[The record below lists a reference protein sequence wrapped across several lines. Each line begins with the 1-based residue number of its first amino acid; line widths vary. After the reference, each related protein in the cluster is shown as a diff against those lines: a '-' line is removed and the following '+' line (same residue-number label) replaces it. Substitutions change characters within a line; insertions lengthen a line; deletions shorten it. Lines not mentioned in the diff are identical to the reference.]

1 MSIIIKILLIFIFNI
16 FILHQSFALN
26 LDLKFHKETIN
37 DYCDFLYNKKD
48 NLFSSDHWRVEEV
61 DNIKE
66 YFHLSSKIKIKIFP
80 FIRGEKINGIRFT
93 FYNENEEPLL
103 LVNVDKKC
111 NIMVSRLIQRDITGK
126 IFSIDNLSSDLSKV
140 KSSEYFNPPLE
151 KQKPFKGIKVAIVD
165 TGVNYNLDFIADK
178 ISRIDESNLTGYD
191 FEDNDSLPYDIDT
204 GRSVFFPMH
213 HGTSVSSIILR
224 EAPMSE
230 LVVYRFPRSE
240 MCKFENLIEHIS
252 VNKIKI
258 VNLSMGS
265 VNKDDWQCFYKAA
278 KSNKNILFFVS
289 AGNDGKNIDFEKIY
303 PASFDLEN
311 IIVVTSSDISGN
323 LAQGSN
329 FGSVSVD
336 FLIPGEQ
343 IPVIDHRGVKTN
355 ASGSSFAVPRVV
367 AMAIRILSNNTN
379 ANILDIKSKLISRAI
394 RSNEKVKYG
403 WIPDPLDNYLLN

>member
-111 NIMVSRLIQRDITGK
+111 NIMVSRLIQRDINGK

-140 KSSEYFNPPLE
+140 KSSEYFNPPLK

-191 FEDNDSLPYDIDT
+191 FEDDDSLPYDIDT

-311 IIVVTSSDISGN
+311 IIVITSSDISGN

-355 ASGSSFAVPRVV
+355 ASGSSFAVPRAV

>member
-1 MSIIIKILLIFIFNI
+1 MSIIIKIFLIFIFNI

-126 IFSIDNLSSDLSKV
+126 IFSIDNLSSDFSEV
-140 KSSEYFNPPLE
+140 KSSEYFNPPLK

-191 FEDNDSLPYDIDT
+191 FEDDDSLPYDIDT

-265 VNKDDWQCFYKAA
+265 VNKDDWQCFYRAA

-289 AGNDGKNIDFEKIY
+289 AGNDGKNIDFDKIY

-311 IIVVTSSDISGN
+311 IIVITSSDISGN

-343 IPVIDHRGVKTN
+343 IPVMDHRGVKTN

>member
-26 LDLKFHKETIN
+26 LDLKFHKKTIN
-37 DYCDFLYNKKD
+37 DYCDYLYNKKD

-61 DNIKE
+61 NNIKE

-111 NIMVSRLIQRDITGK
+111 NIMVSRLIQRNITGK

-140 KSSEYFNPPLE
+140 KSSEYFNPTLE

-191 FEDNDSLPYDIDT
+191 FEDDDSLPYDIDI

-278 KSNKNILFFVS
+278 KNKKNILFFVS

-394 RSNEKVKYG
+394 RSNEKVKYVL
-403 WIPDPLDNYLLN
+403 IPDPIDNYLLN

>member
-37 DYCDFLYNKKD
+37 DYCDFLYKKKD

-126 IFSIDNLSSDLSKV
+126 IFSIDNLSSDFSEV
-140 KSSEYFNPPLE
+140 KSSEYFNPPL
-151 KQKPFKGIKVAIVD
+151 KKRKPFKGIKVAIVD

-191 FEDNDSLPYDIDT
+191 FEDDDSLPYDIDT

-311 IIVVTSSDISGN
+311 IIVITSSDISGN

-329 FGSVSVD
+329 FGSASVD

>member
-16 FILHQSFALN
+16 FILYQSFALN

-37 DYCDFLYNKKD
+37 DYCDFLYKKKD

-80 FIRGEKINGIRFT
+80 IIRGEKINGIRFN
-93 FYNENEEPLL
+93 FFNENEEPLL

-140 KSSEYFNPPLE
+140 KSSEYFNPPLK

-191 FEDNDSLPYDIDT
+191 FEDDDSLPYDIDT

-265 VNKDDWQCFYKAA
+265 VNKDDWQCFYRAA

-289 AGNDGKNIDFEKIY
+289 AGNDGKNIDFDKIY

-311 IIVVTSSDISGN
+311 IIVITSSDISGN

-343 IPVIDHRGVKTN
+343 IPVMDHRGVKTN

-367 AMAIRILSNNTN
+367 AMAIRILSNNPS

>member
-37 DYCDFLYNKKD
+37 NYCDFLYNKKD
-48 NLFSSDHWRVEEV
+48 NLFSSDHWRVKEI

-191 FEDNDSLPYDIDT
+191 FEDDDSLPYDIDT

-355 ASGSSFAVPRVV
+355 ASGSSFAVPRAV

>member
-37 DYCDFLYNKKD
+37 DYCDFLYKKKD

-93 FYNENEEPLL
+93 FYNENKEPLL

-111 NIMVSRLIQRDITGK
+111 NIMVSRLIQRDINGK
-126 IFSIDNLSSDLSKV
+126 IFSIDNLSSDLSEV
-140 KSSEYFNPPLE
+140 KSSEYFNPTLE

-191 FEDNDSLPYDIDT
+191 FEDDDSLPYDIDT

-265 VNKDDWQCFYKAA
+265 VNKDDWQCFYRAA
-278 KSNKNILFFVS
+278 KSNKDILFFVS

-343 IPVIDHRGVKTN
+343 IPVMDHRGVKTN

-367 AMAIRILSNNTN
+367 AMAIRILSNNPN

>member
-1 MSIIIKILLIFIFNI
+1 MSIIIKIFLIFIFNI

-48 NLFSSDHWRVEEV
+48 NLFSSDHWKVEEV

-93 FYNENEEPLL
+93 FYNESEEPLL

-140 KSSEYFNPPLE
+140 KSSEYFNPPLK

-191 FEDNDSLPYDIDT
+191 FEDDDSLPYDIDT

-311 IIVVTSSDISGN
+311 IIVITSSDISGN

>member
-61 DNIKE
+61 NNIKE

-111 NIMVSRLIQRDITGK
+111 NIMVSRLIQRDINGK

-140 KSSEYFNPPLE
+140 KSSEYFNPTLE

-191 FEDNDSLPYDIDT
+191 FEDDDSLPYDIDT

-355 ASGSSFAVPRVV
+355 ASGSSFAVPRAV

>member
-191 FEDNDSLPYDIDT
+191 FEDDDSLPYDIDT

-355 ASGSSFAVPRVV
+355 ASGSSFAVPRAV

>member
-48 NLFSSDHWRVEEV
+48 NLFSSDHWKVEEV

-126 IFSIDNLSSDLSKV
+126 IFSIDNLSSDLSEV
-140 KSSEYFNPPLE
+140 KSSEYFNPPLK

-191 FEDNDSLPYDIDT
+191 FEDDDSLPYDIDT

-265 VNKDDWQCFYKAA
+265 VNKDDWQCFYRAA

-289 AGNDGKNIDFEKIY
+289 AGNDGKNIDFDKIY

-311 IIVVTSSDISGN
+311 IIVITSSDISGN

-343 IPVIDHRGVKTN
+343 IPVMDHRGVKTN

>member
-37 DYCDFLYNKKD
+37 DYCDFLYKKKD

-111 NIMVSRLIQRDITGK
+111 NIMVSRLIQRDMTGK

-140 KSSEYFNPPLE
+140 KSSEYFNPTLE

-191 FEDNDSLPYDIDT
+191 FEDDDSLPYDIDT

>member
-1 MSIIIKILLIFIFNI
+1 MSIIIKIFLIFIFNI

-66 YFHLSSKIKIKIFP
+66 YSHLSSKIKIKIFP

-111 NIMVSRLIQRDITGK
+111 NIMVSRLIQRDINGK

-140 KSSEYFNPPLE
+140 KSSEYFNPTLE

-191 FEDNDSLPYDIDT
+191 FEDDDSLPYDIDT

-355 ASGSSFAVPRVV
+355 ASGSSFAVPRAV

>member
-1 MSIIIKILLIFIFNI
+1 M
-16 FILHQSFALN
+16 
-26 LDLKFHKETIN
+26 
-37 DYCDFLYNKKD
+37 
-48 NLFSSDHWRVEEV
+48 
-61 DNIKE
+61 
-66 YFHLSSKIKIKIFP
+66 
-80 FIRGEKINGIRFT
+80 
-93 FYNENEEPLL
+93 L

-111 NIMVSRLIQRDITGK
+111 NIMVSRLIQRDINGK

-140 KSSEYFNPPLE
+140 KSSEYFNPTLE

-191 FEDNDSLPYDIDT
+191 FEDDDSLPYDIDT
-204 GRSVFFPMH
+204 GRSIFFPMH

-336 FLIPGEQ
+336 FLIQGEQ

-355 ASGSSFAVPRVV
+355 ASGSSFAVPRAV

>member
-140 KSSEYFNPPLE
+140 KSSEYFNPTLE

-191 FEDNDSLPYDIDT
+191 FEDDDSLPYDIDT

-265 VNKDDWQCFYKAA
+265 VNKDDWQCFYRAA

-355 ASGSSFAVPRVV
+355 ASGSSFAVPRAV

>member
-16 FILHQSFALN
+16 CILHQSFALN
-26 LDLKFHKETIN
+26 LDLKFHKKTIN
-37 DYCDFLYNKKD
+37 DYCDYLYNKKD

-111 NIMVSRLIQRDITGK
+111 NIIVSRLIQRDMTGK
-126 IFSIDNLSSDLSKV
+126 IFSIDNLSSDLSEV
-140 KSSEYFNPPLE
+140 KSSEYFNPPLK

-191 FEDNDSLPYDIDT
+191 FEDDDSLPYDIDT

>member
-111 NIMVSRLIQRDITGK
+111 NIMVSRLIQRDINGK

-140 KSSEYFNPPLE
+140 KSSEYFNPTLE

-191 FEDNDSLPYDIDT
+191 FEDDDSLPYDIDT

-289 AGNDGKNIDFEKIY
+289 AGNDGKNIDFDKIY

-311 IIVVTSSDISGN
+311 IIVITSSDISGN

>member
-1 MSIIIKILLIFIFNI
+1 MSIIIKIFLIFIFNI
-16 FILHQSFALN
+16 IIMHQSFALN

-37 DYCDFLYNKKD
+37 DYCDSLYNKKD
-48 NLFSSDHWRVEEV
+48 NIFSSDHWKVEEV

-140 KSSEYFNPPLE
+140 KSSEYFNPPLK

-191 FEDNDSLPYDIDT
+191 FEDDDSLPYDIDT

-355 ASGSSFAVPRVV
+355 ASGSSFAVPRAV

-394 RSNEKVKYG
+394 RSNEQVKYG

>member
-61 DNIKE
+61 NNIKE

-93 FYNENEEPLL
+93 FYNESEEPLL

-111 NIMVSRLIQRDITGK
+111 NIMVSRLIQRDTTGK

-140 KSSEYFNPPLE
+140 KSSEYFNPPLK

-191 FEDNDSLPYDIDT
+191 FEDDDSLPYDIDT

-265 VNKDDWQCFYKAA
+265 VTKDDWQCFYRAA

-329 FGSVSVD
+329 FGKVSVD
-336 FLIPGEQ
+336 FLIPREQ
-343 IPVIDHRGVKTN
+343 IPDIDHRGVKTN
-355 ASGSSFAVPRVV
+355 ASGSSFAVPRAV

>member
-1 MSIIIKILLIFIFNI
+1 MSIIIKIFLIFIFNI

-61 DNIKE
+61 NNIKE

-111 NIMVSRLIQRDITGK
+111 NIMVSRLIQRDINGK

-140 KSSEYFNPPLE
+140 KSSEYFNPPLK

-191 FEDNDSLPYDIDT
+191 FEDDDSLPYDIDT

-289 AGNDGKNIDFEKIY
+289 AGNDGKNIDFDKIY

-311 IIVVTSSDISGN
+311 IIVITSSDISGN

-343 IPVIDHRGVKTN
+343 IPVMDHRGVKTN

-367 AMAIRILSNNTN
+367 AMAIRILSNNPN
-379 ANILDIKSKLISRAI
+379 ANIFDIKSKLISRAI
-394 RSNEKVKYG
+394 QSNEKVKYG
-403 WIPDPLDNYLLN
+403 WIPDPLDNYLFD

>member
-61 DNIKE
+61 NNIKE
-66 YFHLSSKIKIKIFP
+66 YFHLSRKIKIKIFP

-140 KSSEYFNPPLE
+140 KSSEYFNPPLK

-191 FEDNDSLPYDIDT
+191 FEDDDSLPYDIDT

-265 VNKDDWQCFYKAA
+265 VNKDDWQCFYRAA

-289 AGNDGKNIDFEKIY
+289 AGNDGKNIDFDKIY

-329 FGSVSVD
+329 FGSVSVE

>member
-1 MSIIIKILLIFIFNI
+1 MSIIIKILLIFIFN
-16 FILHQSFALN
+16 FFTLHKSFALN

-61 DNIKE
+61 NNIKE

-126 IFSIDNLSSDLSKV
+126 IFSIDNLSSDLSEV
-140 KSSEYFNPPLE
+140 KSSEYFNPPLK

-191 FEDNDSLPYDIDT
+191 FEDDDSLPYDIDT

-265 VNKDDWQCFYKAA
+265 VNKDDWQCFYRAA

-289 AGNDGKNIDFEKIY
+289 AGNDGKNIDFDKIY

-311 IIVVTSSDISGN
+311 IIVITSSDISGN

-367 AMAIRILSNNTN
+367 AMAIRILTNNPN
-379 ANILDIKSKLISRAI
+379 ANIFDIKSKLISRAI
-394 RSNEKVKYG
+394 QSNEKVKYG

>member
-37 DYCDFLYNKKD
+37 DYCDFLYKKKD

-126 IFSIDNLSSDLSKV
+126 IFSIDNLSSDLSEI
-140 KSSEYFNPPLE
+140 KSSEYFNPPLK
-151 KQKPFKGIKVAIVD
+151 KQKSFKGIKVAIVD

-191 FEDNDSLPYDIDT
+191 FEDDDSLPYDIDT

-355 ASGSSFAVPRVV
+355 ASGSSFAVPRAV

>member
-1 MSIIIKILLIFIFNI
+1 MSIIIKLFLIFIFNI
-16 FILHQSFALN
+16 LILHQSFALN

-111 NIMVSRLIQRDITGK
+111 NIMVSRLIQRDINGK

-140 KSSEYFNPPLE
+140 KSSEYFNPTLE

-191 FEDNDSLPYDIDT
+191 FEDDDSLPYDIDT

-355 ASGSSFAVPRVV
+355 ASGSSFAVPRAV

>member
-48 NLFSSDHWRVEEV
+48 NLFSSDHWKVEEV

-93 FYNENEEPLL
+93 FYNESQEPLL

-140 KSSEYFNPPLE
+140 KSSEYFNPPLK

-191 FEDNDSLPYDIDT
+191 FEDDDSLPYDIDT

>member
-61 DNIKE
+61 NNIKE

-93 FYNENEEPLL
+93 FYNENEDPLL

-140 KSSEYFNPPLE
+140 KSSEYFNPTLE

-191 FEDNDSLPYDIDT
+191 FEDDDSLPYDIDT

-289 AGNDGKNIDFEKIY
+289 AGNDGKNIDFDKIY

-355 ASGSSFAVPRVV
+355 ASGSSFAVPRAV

>member
-37 DYCDFLYNKKD
+37 DYCDFLYKKKD

-126 IFSIDNLSSDLSKV
+126 IFSIDNLSSDLSEV
-140 KSSEYFNPPLE
+140 KSSEYFNPPLK

-191 FEDNDSLPYDIDT
+191 FEDDDSLPYDIDT

>member
-1 MSIIIKILLIFIFNI
+1 MSIIIKIFLIFIFNI

-37 DYCDFLYNKKD
+37 NYCDFLYNKKD

-61 DNIKE
+61 NNIKE

-111 NIMVSRLIQRDITGK
+111 NIMVSRLIQRDVTGK
-126 IFSIDNLSSDLSKV
+126 IFSIYNLSSDLSKV

-191 FEDNDSLPYDIDT
+191 FEDDDSLPYDIDT

>member
-103 LVNVDKKC
+103 LVNVDKNC

-126 IFSIDNLSSDLSKV
+126 IFSIDNLSSDLSEI
-140 KSSEYFNPPLE
+140 KSSEYFNPPLK

-191 FEDNDSLPYDIDT
+191 FEDDDSLPYDIDT

-265 VNKDDWQCFYKAA
+265 VNKDDWQCFYRAA

>member
-61 DNIKE
+61 NNIKE

-191 FEDNDSLPYDIDT
+191 FEDDDSLPYDIDT

-265 VNKDDWQCFYKAA
+265 VNKDDWQCFYRAA

>member
-1 MSIIIKILLIFIFNI
+1 MSIIIKIFLIFIFNI

-37 DYCDFLYNKKD
+37 NYCDFLYNKKD

-61 DNIKE
+61 NIIKE

-80 FIRGEKINGIRFT
+80 FIRGEKIHGIRFT
-93 FYNENEEPLL
+93 FYNQNEEPLL

-111 NIMVSRLIQRDITGK
+111 NIMVSRLIQRNITGK

-140 KSSEYFNPPLE
+140 KSSEYFNPPLK

-191 FEDNDSLPYDIDT
+191 FEDDDSLPYDIDT

-289 AGNDGKNIDFEKIY
+289 AGNDGKNIDFDKIY

-311 IIVVTSSDISGN
+311 IIVITSSDISGN

-367 AMAIRILSNNTN
+367 AMAIRILSNNPN

>member
-140 KSSEYFNPPLE
+140 KSSEYFNPPLK

-191 FEDNDSLPYDIDT
+191 FEDDDSLPYDIDT

-343 IPVIDHRGVKTN
+343 IPVMDHRGVKTN

>member
-37 DYCDFLYNKKD
+37 DYCDFLYKKKD

-126 IFSIDNLSSDLSKV
+126 IFSIDNLSSDLSEV
-140 KSSEYFNPPLE
+140 KSSEYFNPPLK

-191 FEDNDSLPYDIDT
+191 FEDDDSLPYDIDT

-265 VNKDDWQCFYKAA
+265 VNKDDWQCFYRTA

-289 AGNDGKNIDFEKIY
+289 AGNDGKNIDFDKIY

-311 IIVVTSSDISGN
+311 IIVITSSDISGN

-367 AMAIRILSNNTN
+367 AMAIRILSNNPN
-379 ANILDIKSKLISRAI
+379 ANISDIKSKLISRAI

>member
-1 MSIIIKILLIFIFNI
+1 MSIIIKILLIFISNI

-26 LDLKFHKETIN
+26 LDLKFHKKTIN
-37 DYCDFLYNKKD
+37 DYCDYLYNKKD

-66 YFHLSSKIKIKIFP
+66 YFHLSSNIKIKIFP

-191 FEDNDSLPYDIDT
+191 FEDDDSLPYDIDT

>member
-126 IFSIDNLSSDLSKV
+126 IFSIDNLSSDLSEV
-140 KSSEYFNPPLE
+140 KSSEYFNPPLK

-191 FEDNDSLPYDIDT
+191 FEDDDSLPYDIDT

-265 VNKDDWQCFYKAA
+265 VNKDDWQCFYRAA

-355 ASGSSFAVPRVV
+355 ASGSSFAVPRAV

>member
-37 DYCDFLYNKKD
+37 DYCDFLYKKKD

-111 NIMVSRLIQRDITGK
+111 NIMVSRLIQRDINGK

-140 KSSEYFNPPLE
+140 KSSEYFNPTLE

-191 FEDNDSLPYDIDT
+191 FEDDDSLPYDIDT

-367 AMAIRILSNNTN
+367 AMAIRILSNNPN

>member
-80 FIRGEKINGIRFT
+80 FIRGEKINGIRFI

-126 IFSIDNLSSDLSKV
+126 IFSIDNLSSDFSEV
-140 KSSEYFNPPLE
+140 KSSEYFNPPLK

-191 FEDNDSLPYDIDT
+191 FEDDDSLPYDIDT
-204 GRSVFFPMH
+204 GRSVFFPMR

-289 AGNDGKNIDFEKIY
+289 AGNDGKNIDFDKIY

>member
-37 DYCDFLYNKKD
+37 DYCDFLYKKKD

-126 IFSIDNLSSDLSKV
+126 IFSIDNLSSDLSEV
-140 KSSEYFNPPLE
+140 KSSEYFNPPLK

-191 FEDNDSLPYDIDT
+191 FEDDDSLPYDIDT

-289 AGNDGKNIDFEKIY
+289 AGNDGKNIDFDKIY

>member
-140 KSSEYFNPPLE
+140 KSSEYFNPPLK

-191 FEDNDSLPYDIDT
+191 FEDDDSLPYDIDT